1 MIFMSL
7 NPAASLSTNSISPS
21 SHHILLPGRRKVVTF
36 LLYALWIG
44 IGSLPLLE
52 GLAYYMAP
60 YTERPYIEL
69 HELYKPSGTIGQGLG
84 ILGTLMMVVGV
95 FSYMLRKRWKVLHR
109 FGKLRDWLTFHIFL
123 CTLGPFLVL
132 LHTTFK
138 FGNIASVSF
147 WSMAIVVGSGIFG
160 RYVYIRIPKT
170 VNGQFLSPQVLK
182 QAQISLIQRISKRT
196 QLPVE
201 YIESLTEDTRPSG
214 SILRSV
220 VRSIGFELRKRSLKQ
235 RFDDALQHRGVGVEA
250 RQWALPLLV
259 DNAHLQ
265 IRAQVMQPFIRAFGY
280 WHVLH
285 IPLALVMLV
294 ALLIHIGVAIA
305 FGYTWIF

>member
-1 MIFMSL
+1 MSL
-7 NPAASLSTNSISPS
+7 NPSASLSSNAISPDAR
-21 SHHILLPGRRKVVTF
+21 HILLPGRKKIYTF
-36 LLYALWIG
+36 VLYGLWIG
-44 IGSLPLLE
+44 IGSLPLIE

-60 YTERPYIEL
+60 YTERPYLNL
-69 HELYKPSGTIGQGLG
+69 HELYKPSGFIGQGLG
-84 ILGTLMMVVGV
+84 ILGTLLMIVGV
-95 FSYMLRKRWKVLHR
+95 VSYMLRKRWSVLHR

-170 VNGQFLSPQVLK
+170 VNGQFLSPQVIK
-182 QAQISLIQRISKRT
+182 RAQDSLIQRIAGKT
-196 QLPVE
+196 QLPAA
-201 YIESLTEDTRPSG
+201 YIRAITEETKPSG
-214 SILRSV
+214 GIIPSVFQSLR
-220 VRSIGFELRKRSLKQ
+220 FELRKGRQKKQ
-235 RFDDALQHRGVGVEA
+235 FDEALTNQAVKPEL
-250 RQWALPLLV
+250 RQWAIPLLM

-285 IPLALVMLV
+285 IPLALVMLI
-294 ALLIHIGVAIA
+294 ALIIHIAVAIA